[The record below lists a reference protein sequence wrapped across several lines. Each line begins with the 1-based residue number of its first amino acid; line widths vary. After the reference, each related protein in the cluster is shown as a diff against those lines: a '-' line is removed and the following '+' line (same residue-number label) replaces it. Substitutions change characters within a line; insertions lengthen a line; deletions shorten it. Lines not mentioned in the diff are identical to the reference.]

1 MTMPL
6 SVSLRQTPPAAKA
19 AFGLSVAVHIGA
31 LLWFGP
37 LSMHAPQPAA
47 FDIIEVALV
56 GEPTPRTSLKALV
69 MPRINHNTA
78 GQQAAPETEEHG
90 TSTPDSVPAPTS
102 NGNEEP
108 LVESRYNVSSL
119 NNPKPP
125 YPFAARRNGME
136 GSVVL
141 RAHVLEDGHCAE
153 VKLLKSSGNDL
164 LDNSALET
172 VKRWRFVPASRGG
185 TAVASWVE
193 IPISFRLRNDP
204 VAFN

>member
-1 MTMPL
+1 MTPNL
-6 SVSLRQTPPAAKA
+6 TASLREMPPATLTAFAVSIA
-19 AFGLSVAVHIGA
+19 AHMSV

-37 LSMHAPQPAA
+37 GSLHAPQLAA
-47 FDIIEVALV
+47 FEPIEVALV
-56 GEPTPRTSLKALV
+56 SE
-69 MPRINHNTA
+69 
-78 GQQAAPETEEHG
+78 
-90 TSTPDSVPAPTS
+90 PAPRHALISALPRPVNPRADNPATRDPKEPEPEASAAEQASATPS
-102 NGNEEP
+102 NKSEEP
-108 LVESRYNVSSL
+108 LVESRYDVRSL

-153 VKLLKSSGNDL
+153 VKLMTSSGHDL

-185 TAVASWVE
+185 VAVASWVE
-193 IPISFRLRNDP
+193 IPITFRLQDTSSL
-204 VAFN
+204 

>member
-1 MTMPL
+1 MTPNPTA
-6 SVSLRQTPPAAKA
+6 SLREMPSATLT
-19 AFGLSVAVHIGA
+19 AFAVSIMAHISA

-37 LSMHAPQPAA
+37 LSLHAPQLAA
-47 FDIIEVALV
+47 FEPIEVALV
-56 GEPTPRTSLKALV
+56 GEAVPRSSLKAIS
-69 MPRINHNTA
+69 MPKISHHSVRRAT
-78 GQQAAPETEEHG
+78 APETEQPG
-90 TSTPDSVPAPTS
+90 TTAPDSASAPAAPGS
-102 NGNEEP
+102 EEP
-108 LVESRYNVSSL
+108 LVESRYNVTTL

-136 GSVVL
+136 GKVVL

-153 VKLLKSSGNDL
+153 VKLTTSSGHDL

-193 IPISFRLRNDP
+193 IPISFRLRDEP
-204 VAFN
+204 VALN

>member
-6 SVSLRQTPPAAKA
+6 STTLRQTPSATKT
-19 AFGLSVAVHIGA
+19 AFGLSVAAHIGV

-37 LSMHAPQPAA
+37 LSIHAPRPAA
-47 FDIIEVALV
+47 FEPIEMSLI
-56 GEPTPRTSLKALV
+56 GEPTPRTSLKAV
-69 MPRINHNTA
+69 AMPRVSHNNA
-78 GQQAAPETEEHG
+78 GPQAAPETEEHG
-90 TSTPDSVPAPTS
+90 TSAPDSVPAPAT
-102 NGNEEP
+102 NGSEEP
-108 LVESRYNVSSL
+108 LVESRYDVSSL

-125 YPFAARRNGME
+125 YPFASRRNGME

-153 VKLLKSSGNDL
+153 VKLLKSSGHDL
-164 LDNSALET
+164 LDSSALET

-193 IPISFRLRNDP
+193 IPIVFRLREGP
-204 VAFN
+204 VAMN

>member
-6 SVSLRQTPPAAKA
+6 FATLRQTPPATKT
-19 AFGLSVAVHIGA
+19 AFGLSVAAHIGV

-37 LSMHAPQPAA
+37 LSIHAPQPAA

-56 GEPTPRTSLKALV
+56 GEPTPQTSLKAV
-69 MPRINHNTA
+69 MMPRINHNTA
-78 GQQAAPETEEHG
+78 GQQAAPEREEHS
-90 TSTPDSVPAPTS
+90 STPDSVPAPTS
-102 NGNEEP
+102 NGSEEP

-141 RAHVLEDGHCAE
+141 RAYVLEDGHCAE
-153 VKLLKSSGNDL
+153 VKLLKSSGHDL

-172 VKRWRFVPASRGG
+172 VKRWRFVPASRGE

-193 IPISFRLRNDP
+193 VPITFRLRNEP
-204 VAFN
+204 VALN